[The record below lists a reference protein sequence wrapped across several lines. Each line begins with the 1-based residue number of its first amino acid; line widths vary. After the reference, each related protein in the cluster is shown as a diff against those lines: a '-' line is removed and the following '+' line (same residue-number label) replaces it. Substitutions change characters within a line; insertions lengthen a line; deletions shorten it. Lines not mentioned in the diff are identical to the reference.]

1 MTKQISWGAI
11 ILGALILSGALW
23 WVAGFRFATHPVMPP
38 QPAPDYAVQAAWCV
52 STIPLVLFTAIVF
65 GVIAARTPDS
75 RGAFVLGGCSVMAL
89 LTLAGIL
96 FAFAQS

>member
-11 ILGALILSGALW
+11 VLSALIWSGVLW
-23 WVAGFRFATHPVMPP
+23 WVAGYRFATLPVMPP
-38 QPAPDYAVQAAWCV
+38 LPAPDYAVQAAWCV
-52 STIPLVLFTAIVF
+52 GTIPLVLFTAIVF
-65 GVIAARTPDS
+65 GVIAARAPKS
-75 RGAFVLGGCSVMAL
+75 RGAFLLGGCSVMAS